1 MISVEVRDQLRA
13 DWEQNNNIQQEI
25 HKEPFVH
32 NWSENHQ
39 VKPCSVDVREDA
51 HIKQVGSSPGG
62 PGEVYSE
69 AVLRV
74 ECTSINVL
82 MIAIVDPNDL
92 LLPTA
97 ALCHNKFK
105 LEVKAAA
112 NWHGRNN
119 LRADLNARK

>member
-1 MISVEVRDQLRA
+1 MRA

-39 VKPCSVDVREDA
+39 VRPSSVDGREDA
-51 HIKQVGSSPGG
+51 HTKQVGSSHGG

-82 MIAIVDPNDL
+82 MVAICTV
-92 LLPTA
+92 
-97 ALCHNKFK
+97 
-105 LEVKAAA
+105 
-112 NWHGRNN
+112 
-119 LRADLNARK
+119 